1 MDWTELGQEIGSV
14 LEGARPSQLYYTTIP
29 QLFHCNLARGR
40 GLFAKSVLAQVT
52 SSAEPGGQRLATLAS
67 VVAVVNSK
75 IPLVGKLV
83 LFQCTKTFLDFYASG
98 CNLRDGRASVCE
110 FVVHLANQHVCGE
123 ILPLEVLLKLLERV
137 KLLGVGAGELLFQ
150 FVVDLVY
157 KFGGHMSSRAGLA
170 AALDSLFQGLA
181 ETAAGQPQREVLVGE
196 LERVRQ
202 TRFALFPSIPS
213 PELDL
218 LRAHA
223 RVVHELFLED
233 EPGLEVSDYDFYS
246 VQPAGATREQVLRQ
260 EEVWL
265 AYQRECLR
273 DVLPDRLEE
282 DASGREEGEVEVVP
296 RRPVLGAAASA
307 SVAVEDR
314 TSRDVVEIR
323 KRIYLTINHGLS
335 FEQVAHELI
344 LQRKPGKSLCG
355 HDVEIVQ
362 MLVEFCSQ
370 LKSYTDFIG
379 LLCCRLCVALPG
391 RPLVPLFEQEFAR
404 QYANVHALE
413 TTKMRNLAVLLAELL
428 YKQCL
433 SWPNVFAAVEL
444 GEATTTS
451 SSRIF
456 LKFLLQRL
464 AELMSMDGLR
474 QRLLPLSDF
483 PGLFPKGKRAK
494 QVRFAVNF
502 FTSIGLGSFTV
513 EMRDWLKTGQAEEED
528 DSSSSSSSSSSSE
541 SDGSAR
547 RRRKKKKASKR
558 SKSKRAKRS

>member
-1 MDWTELGQEIGSV
+1 MDWAELEQEISLV
-14 LEGARPSQLYYTTIP
+14 LEGAKPSQLYYTTVP

-40 GLFAKSVLAQVT
+40 GFFAKSVLAQVT
-52 SSAEPGGQRLATLAS
+52 STTEPGQKLAMLAS
-67 VVAVVNSK
+67 IVAVVNSK
-75 IPLVGKLV
+75 IPLIGKLV
-83 LFQCTKTFLDFYASG
+83 LFQCTKMFLEFYTLG
-98 CNLRDGRASVCE
+98 CNLRDGRANLCE

-123 ILPLEVLLKLLERV
+123 ILPLEILLKLLERV

-150 FVVDLVY
+150 FVVGLVY
-157 KFGGHMSSRAGLA
+157 RFGNHMSSRPGLA
-170 AALDSLFQGLA
+170 PALDSLFQGLA
-181 ETAAGQPQREVLVGE
+181 ENAIGQSQREVLVGE

-202 TRFALFPSIPS
+202 TRFALFPSIPLL
-213 PELDL
+213 ELDL
-218 LRAHA
+218 LRPQA

-233 EPGLEVSDYDFYS
+233 DPGLEVTDYDFYT
-246 VQPAGATREQVLRQ
+246 VQPANTTREQVLKQ

-265 AYQRECLR
+265 MYQRECLR
-273 DVLPDRLEE
+273 GMLPDRLEE
-282 DASGREEGEVEVVP
+282 KEDRYAGREEGEVEVQLAVKHKP
-296 RRPVLGAAASA
+296 TLVAT
-307 SVAVEDR
+307 VAVEDR
-314 TSRDVVEIR
+314 TSRDVLEIR

-344 LQRKPGKSLCG
+344 LQRKPGKFLCG

-379 LLCCRLCVALPG
+379 LLCCRLCVALPD

-404 QYANVHALE
+404 QYAGMHLLE
-413 TTKMRNLAVLLAELL
+413 TTKMRNLAMLLAEML

-433 SWPNVFAAVEL
+433 NWPKVFAAVEL
-444 GEATTTS
+444 GETTTTS

-456 LKFLLQRL
+456 LKFLFQRL
-464 AELMSMDGLR
+464 AQLMSMDGLR

-528 DSSSSSSSSSSSE
+528 DDSSSSSSSSSSSE
-541 SDGSAR
+541 SDSSAR
-547 RRRKKKKASKR
+547 RRRKKKRSK
-558 SKSKRAKRS
+558 KSKRAKRS